1 MRNGWVPS
9 PAAVAASNASAD
21 AYAATFAAAGG
32 ADRYFAERMRNV
44 EPMGAGAA
52 TATATAIAADAP
64 AAPLKCYGAT
74 SGMSRAERF
83 GCYNQPAAAKRQFST
98 YRCCCCNTDFKLD
111 TTDDPD
117 PRPSPLGDRCDACRA
132 AEKPRPLDGK
142 SLTEILGGGTCRFC
156 NGSHWA
162 LDCPSAAGNYVMEVP
177 TVDGQPVVI
186 PVGAA
191 AAAAAAAAAP
201 SSAVAQQEQD

>member
-1 MRNGWVPS
+1 VLTKKSYTMNKQRQGARNMRNGWVPS
-9 PAAVAASNASAD
+9 PAA
-21 AYAATFAAAGG
+21 AAGG
-32 ADRYFAERMRNV
+32 A
-44 EPMGAGAA
+44 AGSSSDSWRRPA
-52 TATATAIAADAP
+52 TAAA
-64 AAPLKCYGAT
+64 AAPLRCYGAT

-83 GCYNQPAAAKRQFST
+83 GCYNQPTAAATATATARRQFST

-156 NGSHWA
+156 SGSHWA
-162 LDCPSAAGNYVMEVP
+162 LDCPTRGAVAGNYVMEVP
-177 TVDGQPVVI
+177 TVDGQMRTVVI

-191 AAAAAAAAAP
+191 VTA
-201 SSAVAQQEQD
+201 SAQQEQEQKQDQ